1 MHAYY
6 YDDNDGSDPKEPHEK
21 NPLTIVTPE
30 ELAHAG
36 VSYLRIEGED
46 FLDKIEKISEERRYK
61 NLSKEALGDMYDNKM
76 KIFFEEHL
84 HEDEEIRYVLDGSGY
99 FDVRDLQDKWIRIAV
114 TKGDLIILPAGI
126 YHRFT
131 TDTNDY
137 IKAMRLFK
145 EEPKWTPINRPAD
158 DNNFRKDYLKSIQN
172 FGSYK

>member
-30 ELAHAG
+30 ELAHVG
-36 VSYLRIEGED
+36 VSYLHIEGED

-61 NLSKEALGDMYDNKM
+61 NLSKEAL
-76 KIFFEEHL
+76 
-84 HEDEEIRYVLDGSGY
+84 DEEIRYVLDGSGY
-99 FDVRDLQDKWIRIAV
+99 FDVR
-114 TKGDLIILPAGI
+114 G
-126 YHRFT
+126 
-131 TDTNDY
+131 
-137 IKAMRLFK
+137 LFK
-145 EEPKWTPINRPAD
+145 EEPKWTPINPD

>member
-30 ELAHAG
+30 ELAHVG
-36 VSYLRIEGED
+36 VSYLHIEGED

-61 NLSKEALGDMYDNKM
+61 NLSKEAL
-76 KIFFEEHL
+76 
-84 HEDEEIRYVLDGSGY
+84 DEEIRYVLDGSGY

-145 EEPKWTPINRPAD
+145 EEPKWTPINPD